1 MWTNQA
7 AVFDALTPPMQEL
20 LLGLT
25 AVHTA
30 AVFGEPDVE
39 AEHPVVRRHPE
50 TGERSL
56 FVNRQFTQR
65 IVQLRPEE
73 SEALLSFLYRFS
85 EQPQFTV
92 RYPWTP
98 GTVGIWDNRITQ
110 HYVGERLRRAA
121 DPAPGHGARRRA
133 PSPPATSPGG
143 TPGRRPASR
152 RPPSPADAPSRGRR
166 TR

>member
-1 MWTNQA
+1 
-7 AVFDALTPPMQEL
+7 MQEL

-85 EQPQFTV
+85 EQPQFTS
-92 RYPWTP
+92 
-98 GTVGIWDNRITQ
+98 GT
-110 HYVGERLRRAA
+110 
-121 DPAPGHGARRRA
+121 
-133 PSPPATSPGG
+133 
-143 TPGRRPASR
+143 
-152 RPPSPADAPSRGRR
+152 RGRR
-166 TR
+166 GPSASGTTASPSTTS